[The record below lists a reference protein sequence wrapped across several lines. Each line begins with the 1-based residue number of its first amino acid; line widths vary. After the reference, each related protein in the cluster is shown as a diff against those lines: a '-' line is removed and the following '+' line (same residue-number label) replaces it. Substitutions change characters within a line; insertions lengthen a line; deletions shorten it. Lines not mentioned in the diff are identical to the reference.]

1 MSALKGYGG
10 TGQPDYPPPNR
21 YRAGQPADL
30 SLQLHR
36 VTRCPAADSA
46 CNGPKEGEC
55 MGLCDMPVQF
65 AGPEP
70 DENERTLDW
79 LVSETVVTGD
89 DGNAGLGVYTYSPE
103 TPLRARIM
111 DAAADGLDWVLDHL
125 WWFAAGLVAAG
136 APLVWSLK

>member
-1 MSALKGYGG
+1 MN
-10 TGQPDYPPPNR
+10 TNR

-36 VTRCPAADSA
+36 VQ
-46 CNGPKEGEC
+46 
-55 MGLCDMPVQF
+55 DMPIDF
-65 AGPEP
+65 AGHEP

-79 LVSETVVTGD
+79 LVPETVVTGD
-89 DGNAGLGVYTYSPE
+89 DGNVGLGVYTYSPE

-111 DAAADGLDWVLDHL
+111 DAAADGLDWVLDRI